1 MASIFNSIRL
11 KRPKR
16 NVFNLSY
23 ENKLTMNMGELVPIM
38 CMPIVPGD
46 KFRVNTEALVRLA
59 PLVAPMM
66 HRVNVYTHYFFVP
79 NRLVW
84 NEWEDFITK
93 GVDGENVPVFPRFR
107 IVSSWNQFASEG
119 NCSAA
124 FGDSTL
130 WDYLGLPS
138 VAGCGS
144 KSFPNLV
151 KKNGVV
157 IPNEF
162 EVSALPFRAYQL
174 IYNEYYRDQNLT
186 DSIDFALTSG
196 LANADF
202 DKLIVLRRRAWEK
215 DYFTSALPWLQ
226 RGPEVTVPVG
236 GAFGDVLLDRS
247 AGYPKI
253 VDKNG
258 NALSSVV
265 GDNDDQLL
273 QVGVHGTTVPTPDYP
288 GRLVVGNSGQAFS
301 SQSQV
306 FFDPNGTLKVNG
318 DNAGISI
325 QDLRTSNALQRWFE
339 RNARGGSRYIEQI
352 LAHFGV
358 RSSDARLQRPQFLG
372 GGKMPVAVSEVL
384 QTSST
389 DATSPQA
396 NMAGH
401 GISAGV
407 NNGFRHYFEEH
418 GYVIGLM
425 SIMPRTGY
433 QQGVPRDFTKFD
445 NMDFYFPEFAHLSEQ
460 EIKNQELYISNDPTY
475 NGGTFGYT
483 PRYAEYKYHE
493 SEAHGDFR
501 GNMSFWHLNR
511 IFTDKPNL
519 NTTFVECNPSNRVF
533 ATSQTQDDKFWV
545 QIYQDVKALRLM
557 PKYGTP
563 ML

>member
-1 MASIFNSIRL
+1 MANIFNSIRV

-84 NEWEDFITK
+84 DQWEDFITK
-93 GVDGENVPVFPRFR
+93 GVDGEDVPVLPFLQLQDNIVTTEADFR
-107 IVSSWNQFASEG
+107 YY
-119 NCSAA
+119 

-130 WDYLGLPS
+130 WDYLGLPT
-138 VAGCGS
+138 VKGIGS
-144 KSFPNLV
+144 KVHEAIVNGVHFPN
-151 KKNGVV
+151 G
-157 IPNEF
+157 F
-162 EVSALPFRAYQL
+162 RVSALPFRAYQL

-186 DSIDFALTSG
+186 EAVPLNLGSG
-196 LANADF
+196 SDNANLANLTF
-202 DKLIVLRRRAWEK
+202 LRRRAWEK

-226 RGPEVTVPVG
+226 RGPEVTVPING
-236 GAFGDVLLDRS
+236 GQTGLDVYYQSPGTNKGQVWR
-247 AGYPKI
+247 
-253 VDKNG
+253 
-258 NALSSVV
+258 
-265 GDNDDQLL
+265 DQL
-273 QVGVHGTTVPTPDYP
+273 GRNWDIGATYDPTLIAYP
-288 GRLVVGNSGQAFS
+288 GQQPNQGQYVATKSGGTANDNRAPEL
-301 SQSQV
+301 
-306 FFDPNGTLKVNG
+306 DPNGTLKVDVDEMG
-318 DNAGISI
+318 VSI

-372 GGKMPVAVSEVL
+372 GGKMPIAVSEVL

-407 NNGFRHYFEEH
+407 NNGFKHYFEEH

-460 EIKNQELYISNDPTY
+460 EIKNQELYVSNDPTY
-475 NGGTFGYT
+475 NEGTFGYT

-501 GNMSFWHLNR
+501 GSMSFWHLNR
-511 IFTDKPNL
+511 IFTNKPNL

-533 ATSQTQDDKFWV
+533 ATSGIRDDKFWV

>member
-1 MASIFNSIRL
+1 MANIFNSIRL

-93 GVDGENVPVFPRFR
+93 GIDGEDNPVLPYLDVRDSYSVVSTESVFR
-107 IVSSWNQFASEG
+107 DLFTDSS
-119 NCSAA
+119 
-124 FGDSTL
+124 L
-130 WDYLGLPS
+130 WDYLGLPTLS
-138 VAGCGS
+138 GVGS
-144 KSFPNLV
+144 KSYNVP
-151 KKNGVV
+151 NGVV
-157 IPNEF
+157 LPNGF
-162 EVSALPFRAYQL
+162 KVSQLPFRAYQL
-174 IYNEYYRDQNLT
+174 IYNEFYRDQNLT
-186 DSIDFALTSG
+186 EAVNVPVGSGSALETGQYQS
-196 LANADF
+196 L
-202 DKLIVLRRRAWEK
+202 LTLRRRAWEK

-226 RGPEVTVPVG
+226 RGPEVTVPING
-236 GAFGDVLLDRS
+236 GQTGLDVYYQSPGANKGQIWR
-247 AGYPKI
+247 
-253 VDKNG
+253 
-258 NALSSVV
+258 
-265 GDNDDQLL
+265 DQL
-273 QVGVHGTTVPTPDYP
+273 GRNWDIGATYDPTLIAYP
-288 GRLVVGNSGQAFS
+288 GQQPNQGQYVATKSGGTANDNRAPEL
-301 SQSQV
+301 
-306 FFDPNGTLKVNG
+306 DPNGTFKVDVDEMG
-318 DNAGISI
+318 VSI

-372 GGKMPVAVSEVL
+372 GGKMPIAVSEVL

-389 DATSPQA
+389 DSTSPQA

-460 EIKNQELYISNDPTY
+460 EIKNQELYVSNDPTY
-475 NGGTFGYT
+475 NEGTFGYT

-533 ATSQTQDDKFWV
+533 ATSHTQDDKFWV

>member
-1 MASIFNSIRL
+1 MANIFNSIRL

-93 GVDGENVPVFPRFR
+93 GIDGEDAPVFPQIEIFQNSGIVVSESLFR
-107 IVSSWNQFASEG
+107 QYFTDGS
-119 NCSAA
+119 
-124 FGDSTL
+124 L

-138 VAGCGS
+138 LAGVGTTTYNV
-144 KSFPNLV
+144 P
-151 KKNGVV
+151 NGVNT
-157 IPNEF
+157 PNPF
-162 EVSALPFRAYQL
+162 SVSQLPFRAYQL
-174 IYNEYYRDQNLT
+174 IYNEFYRDQNLT
-186 DSIDFALTSG
+186 EAVSIPFGSGKSMEPGQVNNLLT
-196 LANADF
+196 
-202 DKLIVLRRRAWEK
+202 LRRRAWEK

-226 RGPEVTVPVG
+226 RGPEVTVP
-236 GAFGDVLLDRS
+236 L
-247 AGYPKI
+247 
-253 VDKNG
+253 NG
-258 NALSSVV
+258 
-265 GDNDDQLL
+265 
-273 QVGVHGTTVPTPDYP
+273 
-288 GRLVVGNSGQAFS
+288 GQAGIDVYYQGTGGTAQQWKDADGRTWTGSATYDGTFIAKPGDTTGLNA
-301 SQSQV
+301 QFVGTQQLGNRAPEL
-306 FFDPNGTLKVNG
+306 DPNGTLKV
-318 DNAGISI
+318 DLDEAGVSI

-372 GGKMPVAVSEVL
+372 GGKMPIAVSEVL

-407 NNGFRHYFEEH
+407 NNGFKHYFEEH

-460 EIKNQELYISNDPTY
+460 EIKNQELFVSNDPTY
-475 NGGTFGYT
+475 NSGTFGYT

-501 GNMSFWHLNR
+501 GNMAFWHLNR
-511 IFTDKPNL
+511 IFNDKPNL

-533 ATSQTQDDKFWV
+533 ATSATQDDKFWV

>member
-1 MASIFNSIRL
+1 MANIFNSIRL

-84 NEWEDFITK
+84 DRWEDFITK
-93 GVDGENVPVFPRFR
+93 GIDGEDVPVLPFLQLQDNLVTSEADFR
-107 IVSSWNQFASEG
+107 WY
-119 NCSAA
+119 
-124 FGDSTL
+124 FGDSSL
-130 WDYLGLPS
+130 WDYLGLPT
-138 VAGCGS
+138 VKGIGS
-144 KSFPNLV
+144 KVHEGIVNGVHFPN
-151 KKNGVV
+151 G
-157 IPNEF
+157 F
-162 EVSALPFRAYQL
+162 RVSALPFRAYQL

-186 DSIDFALTSG
+186 EAVPLSLGSGSDNAHLAELTS
-196 LANADF
+196 
-202 DKLIVLRRRAWEK
+202 LRRRAWEK

-236 GAFGDVLLDRS
+236 GAFGDVVLSDIDPSRRQ
-247 AGYPKI
+247 
-253 VDKNG
+253 VFRDKDG
-258 NALSSVV
+258 NLIATASGKNILQTGNPGGTPDVTGALFT
-265 GDNDDQLL
+265 GDNQGAFL
-273 QVGVHGTTVPTPDYP
+273 QQK
-288 GRLVVGNSGQAFS
+288 SAW
-301 SQSQV
+301 
-306 FFDPNGTLKVNG
+306 FDPNGTLKVNG
-318 DNAGISI
+318 DEAGISI

-407 NNGFRHYFEEH
+407 NNGFKHYFEEH

-460 EIKNQELYISNDPTY
+460 EIKNQELYVSSDSTY
-475 NGGTFGYT
+475 NEGTFGYT
-483 PRYAEYKYHE
+483 PRYSEYKFHE
-493 SEAHGDFR
+493 SESHGDFR

-519 NTTFVECNPSNRVF
+519 NTTFVECNPSNRIF
-533 ATSQTQDDKFWV
+533 ATSGTRDDKFWV

>member
-1 MASIFNSIRL
+1 MANIFNSIRL

-93 GVDGENVPVFPRFR
+93 GIDGEDAPVLPYLDVSDSYSVVSNESVFR
-107 IVSSWNQFASEG
+107 SLFTDSS
-119 NCSAA
+119 
-124 FGDSTL
+124 L
-130 WDYLGLPS
+130 WDYLGLPTLS
-138 VAGCGS
+138 GVGS
-144 KSFPNLV
+144 KSYNVP
-151 KKNGVV
+151 NGVV
-157 IPNEF
+157 LPNGF
-162 EVSALPFRAYQL
+162 KVSQLPFRAYQL
-174 IYNEYYRDQNLT
+174 IYNEFYRDQNLT
-186 DSIDFALTSG
+186 EAVDVPVGSGGTLVTGQYQKLLT
-196 LANADF
+196 
-202 DKLIVLRRRAWEK
+202 LRRRAWEK

-236 GAFGDVLLDRS
+236 GSFGVVTLANRTNNQIFVGPDGDPTQVDVGMNLIH
-247 AGYPKI
+247 AA
-253 VDKNG
+253 DKNNVTPGTIQTGLSNGSNSG
-258 NALSSVV
+258 NAVWL
-265 GDNDDQLL
+265 DPK
-273 QVGVHGTTVPTPDYP
+273 GT
-288 GRLVVGNSGQAFS
+288 LVVDGENS
-301 SQSQV
+301 
-306 FFDPNGTLKVNG
+306 
-318 DNAGISI
+318 GISI

-460 EIKNQELYISNDPTY
+460 EIKNQELYASNDPTY
-475 NGGTFGYT
+475 NEGTFGYT

-519 NTTFVECNPSNRVF
+519 NTKFVECNPSNRIF

>member
-1 MASIFNSIRL
+1 MANIFNSIRL

-79 NRLVW
+79 NRLIW
-84 NEWEDFITK
+84 SEWEDFITK
-93 GVDGENVPVFPRFR
+93 GIDGEDAPVLPYFAVNDQWGLVTNERFFKQFFTD
-107 IVSSWNQFASEG
+107 SS
-119 NCSAA
+119 
-124 FGDSTL
+124 L
-130 WDYLGLPS
+130 WDYLGLPTL
-138 VAGCGS
+138 AGVGS
-144 KSFPNLV
+144 KSYNIP
-151 KKNGVV
+151 NGVSL
-157 IPNEF
+157 PNNF
-162 EVSALPFRAYQL
+162 KISVLPFRAYQL

-186 DSIDFALTSG
+186 DPIEFSLNSGDSVADSNRLLT
-196 LANADF
+196 
-202 DKLIVLRRRAWEK
+202 LRRRAWEK

-226 RGPEVTVPVG
+226 RGPEVTVPING
-236 GAFGDVLLDRS
+236 GQTGLDVYYQSPGANKGQVWR
-247 AGYPKI
+247 
-253 VDKNG
+253 
-258 NALSSVV
+258 
-265 GDNDDQLL
+265 DQL
-273 QVGVHGTTVPTPDYP
+273 GRNWDIGATYDPTLIAYP
-288 GRLVVGNSGQAFS
+288 GQQPNQGQYVATKSGGTANDNR
-301 SQSQV
+301 V
-306 FFDPNGTLKVNG
+306 PELDPNGTFKVDIDEMG
-318 DNAGISI
+318 VSI

-372 GGKMPVAVSEVL
+372 GGKMPIAVSEVL

-460 EIKNQELYISNDPTY
+460 EIKNQELYVSNDPTY
-475 NGGTFGYT
+475 NEGTFGYT

-511 IFTDKPNL
+511 IFSEKPNL

>member
-1 MASIFNSIRL
+1 MANIFNSIRL

-84 NEWEDFITK
+84 TEWEDFITK
-93 GVDGENVPVFPRFR
+93 GIDGEDAPVLPFIALDQTWPALANEAGVR
-107 IVSSWNQFASEG
+107 ALL
-119 NCSAA
+119 
-124 FGDSTL
+124 GDSTL

-138 VAGCGS
+138 ASGVGS
-144 KSFPNLV
+144 LNFPGIS
-151 KKNGVV
+151 NGVHY
-157 IPNEF
+157 PNKF
-162 EVSALPFRAYQL
+162 KVSSLSFRAYQL

-186 DSIDFALTSG
+186 DPISFDLTSG
-196 LANADF
+196 EESLASVSA
-202 DKLIVLRRRAWEK
+202 LLTLRRRAWEK

-236 GAFGDVLLDRS
+236 GSFGVVTLANRDNNQIFVGPDGSPTQVDVGMNLIH
-247 AGYPKI
+247 AA
-253 VDKNG
+253 DKNNVTPGTIQTGLSNGSNSG
-258 NALSSVV
+258 NAVWL
-265 GDNDDQLL
+265 DPK
-273 QVGVHGTTVPTPDYP
+273 GT
-288 GRLVVGNSGQAFS
+288 LVVDGENS
-301 SQSQV
+301 
-306 FFDPNGTLKVNG
+306 
-318 DNAGISI
+318 GISI

-372 GGKMPVAVSEVL
+372 GGKMPIAVSEVL

-389 DATSPQA
+389 DDTSPQA

-407 NNGFRHYFEEH
+407 NNGFKHYFEEH

-460 EIKNQELYISNDPTY
+460 EIKNQELFVSNDPTY
-475 NGGTFGYT
+475 NEGTFGYT

-501 GNMSFWHLNR
+501 GNMAFWHLNR
-511 IFTDKPNL
+511 IFNDKPNL

-533 ATSQTQDDKFWV
+533 ATSNAQDDKFWV

>member
-1 MASIFNSIRL
+1 MANIFNSIRL

-84 NEWEDFITK
+84 NKWEDFITK
-93 GVDGENVPVFPRFR
+93 GIDGEDTPLLPRFSFNPDWPTQR
-107 IVSSWNQFASEG
+107 AQYITNGS
-119 NCSAA
+119 
-124 FGDSTL
+124 L

-138 VAGCGS
+138 IKSIGGVAVSGS
-144 KSFPNLV
+144 DI
-151 KKNGVV
+151 NGVDA
-157 IPNEF
+157 PNNF
-162 EVSALPFRAYQL
+162 TVSALPFRAYQL

-186 DSIDFALTSG
+186 DPVDFSLDSG
-196 LANADF
+196 LIGPSGGLDNLL
-202 DKLIVLRRRAWEK
+202 KLRRRAWEK

-226 RGPEVTVPVG
+226 RGPEVSVPINGIGGSSDVIYRNPNNAQQHWVDYDGRDMPG
-236 GAFGDVLLDRS
+236 GAMNIIPGEVSQYSFGV
-247 AGYPKI
+247 AATVGEGAM
-253 VDKNG
+253 KNRG
-258 NALSSVV
+258 P
-265 GDNDDQLL
+265 QL
-273 QVGVHGTTVPTPDYP
+273 
-288 GRLVVGNSGQAFS
+288 
-301 SQSQV
+301 
-306 FFDPNGTLKVNG
+306 DPNGTLQV
-318 DNAGISI
+318 DLDEAGVSI

-372 GGKMPVAVSEVL
+372 GGKMPIAVSEVL
-384 QTSST
+384 QTSQT
-389 DATSPQA
+389 TEASPQA
-396 NMAGH
+396 NMSGH

-407 NNGFRHYFEEH
+407 NNGFKHYFEEH

-460 EIKNQELYISNDPTY
+460 EIKNQELYVSSDPAY
-475 NGGTFGYT
+475 NEGTFGYI

-493 SEAHGDFR
+493 SESHGDFR

-533 ATSQTQDDKFWV
+533 ATSKTQDDKFWV